1 MKTILFALVI
11 CFFSLIF
18 SSCSVFNKNRSG
30 CGDNG
35 KNVGAEKLLDGAPR
49 KSPKFKV

>member
-1 MKTILFALVI
+1 MKTIRFAFLFCLF
-11 CFFSLIF
+11 CLIF
-18 SSCSVFNKNRSG
+18 SSCSVFNKNKSG

-35 KNVGAEKLLDGAPR
+35 KNVGAEKILDGAPR